1 MKGLNGWLRQ
11 LEGNQSAVLATLLKE
26 LESLT
31 TSEKS
36 SGVEVGQVILKD
48 ANLTSNIIRVG
59 NSVMFNTSNIPV
71 TTVSR
76 AILNIGFEQLRSICI
91 SIKVLENVLNDNPSD
106 MLISRLA
113 TTLHAAAQARE
124 LVSHKTHSVQEEVYV
139 ASLLSNLTELL
150 ILASVEGE
158 AKDFTAGISSVT
170 PKDEKNSIAE
180 KTLGVSLTRL
190 SKTLMKRWRI
200 EGMVHDVLQ
209 DLSEKNELIEA
220 IDLGTELARTAL
232 FGWDSPEFKKTI
244 ERAADFKKKE
254 PKDIKASVKLVAEQ
268 AEESVSQYGNVALSG
283 KIVKGEVVEA
293 KDSPESSAKKPEQ
306 TAEKKPLLKPEPA
319 FQLKALQE
327 LTMMMSGDFN
337 INRVFKTILLGLNK
351 GVGLERCTLAFFDST
366 HLKLASKYSQ
376 GEGTQHWLESFV
388 LSYTKSET
396 GFLYQLFKQNQTIW
410 VGSDEFKAYV
420 THLPNEYKAITGAS
434 DFFIAPLSTEGRRIG
449 VIYADM
455 GVSKRALTPDLFD
468 GYKMFIQQA
477 RMALT
482 VLASKSK

>member
-11 LEGNQSAVLATLLKE
+11 LESNQSAVLATLLKE
-26 LESLT
+26 LENLT
-31 TSEKS
+31 SSEKS
-36 SGVEVGQVILKD
+36 SGIEVGQVIMKD

-59 NSVMFNTSNIPV
+59 NSVMYNTSNIPV

-91 SIKVLENVLNDNPSD
+91 SIKVLENVLNENPSD

-113 TTLHAAAQARE
+113 TTLHASAQARA
-124 LVSHKTHSVQEEVYV
+124 LVSHKSHSVQEEVYV

-150 ILASVEGE
+150 ILASLEGD
-158 AKDFTAGISSVT
+158 AKEFTAGISSVT
-170 PKDEKNSIAE
+170 TRDEKNSIAE
-180 KTLGVSLTRL
+180 KTLGVSLKRL

-209 DLSEKNELIEA
+209 DLSDKDELIEA
-220 IDLGTELARTAL
+220 IDIGSEIARTAL
-232 FGWDSPEFKKTI
+232 YGWDSPEYKKTI
-244 ERAADFKKKE
+244 ERVAEFQKKE
-254 PKDIKASVKLVAEQ
+254 PSDVRKSIEAVAEL
-268 AEESVSQYGNVALSG
+268 AEESVSHYGNVALAG
-283 KIVKGEVVEA
+283 KIVKGEVVPA
-293 KDSPESSAKKPEQ
+293 KDSTHS
-306 TAEKKPLLKPEPA
+306 EKSGQEDSVEEAPLLMPEPK

-376 GEGTQHWLESFV
+376 GAGTQHWLESFV

-396 GFLYQLFKQNQTIW
+396 GFLYQLFKQDQTIW
-410 VGSDEFKAYV
+410 VGSDEFKSYV
-420 THLPNEYKAITGAS
+420 THLPNEYKAITGAN

-455 GVSKRALTPDLFD
+455 GVSHRALTPDLFD

-482 VLASKSK
+482 ILASKSK